1 MSSPV
6 DEKKTLVFLEDVD
19 PSHPTKKPEAQSG
32 SQSSQTEPSSS
43 QEQVKM
49 SNKRQRTIEDMFF
62 GGNKGKE
69 SAKKI
74 KLSTSGTNGT
84 STNNRI
90 TVSAPKTSGLQKLN
104 SIPFS
109 LSSFIDSLNTEQKE
123 LLRLECE
130 VMGKSWYVMTSLFI
144 KNMGWLIK

>member
-6 DEKKTLVFLEDVD
+6 DETKVVFLEDVD
-19 PSHPTKKPEAQSG
+19 PSYQTKKAEEPSA
-32 SQSSQTEPSSS
+32 SQSSQTGPSSS
-43 QEQVKM
+43 QEQAKK

-62 GGNKGKE
+62 GGNKRTKV
-69 SAKKI
+69 
-74 KLSTSGTNGT
+74 STSGARGT
-84 STNNRI
+84 STNNKI

-109 LSSFIDSLNTEQKE
+109 LSAFTESLNDEQKR

-130 VMGKSWYVMTSLFI
+130 AMGKSWCVMFSPFHPD
-144 KNMGWLIK
+144 MAD